1 MMPPQNHELVPVV
14 LTLSLF
20 LITNEDVVDYV
31 PGNPSPRKGGKVM
44 FVLIWAVACTCTC
57 T

>member
-31 PGNPSPRKGGKVM
+31 PENPSPRKGGKVM
-44 FVLIWAVACTCTC
+44 FVLI
-57 T
+57 